1 MTDDRWI
8 RIAAAAALP
17 PREGRVV
24 QIGSR
29 EIAVFNLGDG
39 FFAAD
44 NSCPHNGGPLCDGI
58 VTGHAVVCPLHAWK
72 VNLETGEVERP
83 AAANSC
89 VQTYPARVQDGLLE
103 IHVGGFRVREEGPT
117 PEGAVA

>member
-1 MTDDRWI
+1 MTDCRWT
-8 RIAAAAALP
+8 RIALAADLP

-24 QIGSR
+24 QLGPR
-29 EIAVFNLGDG
+29 EIAVFNLGDR

-44 NSCPHNGGPLCDGI
+44 NRCPHKGGPLCDGI

-83 AAANSC
+83 AAANTC
-89 VQTYPARVQDGLLE
+89 VQTYPTRVQDGVLQ
-103 IHVGGFRVREEGPT
+103 IDVRGSHLQEERSMPT
-117 PEGAVA
+117 GAIA